1 MKVDKQIK
9 TRAGVIWAIISVVV
23 SALLVIVAF
32 SIDDLTNEVRFLAI
46 AMLGCALISL
56 FLNLKKKKYINV
68 KSRLDD

>member
-1 MKVDKQIK
+1 MKVDKGASAS
-9 TRAGVIWAIISVVV
+9 AGVIWAIIGVVV
-23 SALLVIVAF
+23 STLLVLVAF
-32 SIDDLTNEVRFLAI
+32 SIDELTNKVRFLAI